1 MVTSSIKFRFANA
14 RDSDA
19 VLFEGQQILAS
30 VLRRAIAE
38 KRDLVQLGPDGIAL
52 FDEQGNG
59 ACASQRARDCA
70 ANACARSAAAH
81 ARHACAR
88 CRARRRASPHLPR
101 LPFAEI
107 GAEAFVHKNS
117 TVVVRMRAA
126 RSAAI
131 MAADAAAPRA
141 ASASPALDADAAAS
155 SSSFEAPAPA
165 AAAAAARGGLVI
177 AAVPT
182 SRVAAPST
190 GGAAGAAAMGFGG
203 RAGPARSQPDASAPV
218 RA

>member
-1 MVTSSIKFRFANA
+1 MRA
-14 RDSDA
+14 RA
-19 VLFEGQQILAS
+19 RVRLAARAR
-30 VLRRAIAE
+30 LRRE
-38 KRDLVQLGPDGIAL
+38 RLRTQCRS
-52 FDEQGNG
+52 
-59 ACASQRARDCA
+59 ACKNS
-70 ANACARSAAAH
+70 CAR
-81 ARHACAR
+81 R
-88 CRARRRASPHLPR
+88 RARRRASPHLPR
-101 LPFAEI
+101 LPYAEI

-182 SRVAAPST
+182 YRVAAPST